1 MVVIP
6 YKREQGLVYHE
17 KGALSDFTSFAA
29 HSNDSGG
36 AGRNSVDNCNGVAV
50 QLFEPIANSERGV

>member
-1 MVVIP
+1 MVVIH
-6 YKREQGLVYHE
+6 KREQGLVYHE

-36 AGRNSVDNCNGVAV
+36 AGRNSVDNCTVSPFSSLSLLQIPSAV
-50 QLFEPIANSERGV
+50 